1 MNAVAW
7 TVIAGLSL
15 WPFGDRKDD
24 ADVETIDS
32 LDRQKPVLVEKDNPD
47 ASGQNA
53 IQNYREFLRLYPDDP
68 DLRAEAM
75 RRLAD
80 LQLEAGEERMIE
92 GDLAMLQG
100 VEYRDAVHLYESLLK
115 QNPTAANNDRILYQL
130 ARAYENTDQTEKALA
145 TLDQLVGQYPDSP
158 MAIEAQFRRGEI
170 LFVAKQYYPAQ
181 KAYAGV
187 VAGDD
192 DSRYFEQSLYK
203 LGWSMFK
210 QGEYEDGL
218 DSFFELL
225 DRRLVDDQGELIS
238 TGFMTRPER
247 ELIDDA
253 FRVSSISISYLEGP
267 ATLDRRMDGD
277 TPPVYAYRLYQ
288 GLGDLYLEKERY
300 QDAAESYRSFA
311 VNEPLHELAP
321 LMRTRVIDTY
331 KAGDFPSLVLQA
343 KQEFVDEYDVDS
355 AYWTRHDWQS
365 RIEVTGLLQEHLD
378 DLATHFHAVSQ
389 DSEDPEPYA
398 LAADYYRRLIR
409 AFPDDPAAAEANF
422 LLAEILFD
430 AGEYEDSAIEY
441 ERAAYSYPLS
451 PHAAEAAYAA
461 VLAYQAHEPSLAG
474 QARADWHLMGI
485 DAALRFAGRFPE
497 HPESLPVQTQA
508 AEDLYELGEL
518 QGALAAAQPVL
529 GVPNAPDELKRV
541 AWTVDGHSNFDL
553 NNYLAAEVAYLKVR
567 DLTPADHPGLPDLE
581 ERIASSVYK
590 QGEIERDNGDLEMA
604 VMHFAR
610 VGEMAPGSKI
620 VVTADYDAAAALL
633 AMEDWYRAAPALE
646 GFRRKYPDHESI
658 TDIGRS
664 LAQSYEKSG
673 QELAAATEYRRIADD
688 ETEPAD
694 VRREAL
700 WHTAELLE
708 SQAAAD
714 DAAEVWQEFI
724 KRHPSPIDDSMQLRE
739 KLVAYHAGRSDEK
752 ERVSWLRAIVAAD
765 AAAGES
771 RSDYSRTVAAKAS
784 LNLAQPKLTSYISIK
799 LKIPL
804 KDSLAMKKNFMEQAL
819 AAYAAAAEYEIAEVT
834 TEATFQ
840 IAEIYHQ
847 LSRDLMDSQRPKE
860 LSAEEIEQY
869 DILLEEQA
877 YPFEEQAIEIHQANT
892 ERAAS
897 GFYNEWVRASF
908 EELAKLLPA
917 RYAKAE
923 ISEDHINTM

>member
-1 MNAVAW
+1 MNALAW

-15 WPFGDRKDD
+15 WPFGDKTDD

-32 LDRQKPVLVEKDNPD
+32 LDRKNPVLIEKDNPES
-47 ASGQNA
+47 SGQSA

-68 DLRAEAM
+68 ELRAEAM

-100 VEYRDAVHLYESLLK
+100 IEYRDAVHLYESLLK
-115 QNPTAANNDRILYQL
+115 QNPSAPNNDRVLYQL
-130 ARAYENTDQTEKALA
+130 ARAYENTNQTEKALA
-145 TLDQLVGQYPDSP
+145 TLDQLVSRYPDSP
-158 MAIEAQFRRGEI
+158 MVIEAQFRRGEI

-181 KAYAGV
+181 QAYAGV

-192 DSRYFEQSLYK
+192 ESRYYEQSLYK

-210 QGEYEDGL
+210 QGEYQDGL
-218 DSFFELL
+218 DSFFKLL
-225 DRRLVDDQGELIS
+225 DRRLVDQQGELIS
-238 TGFMTRPER
+238 TEFMTRPER

-267 ATLDRRMDGD
+267 ATLDRRMAGD
-277 TPPVYAYRLYQ
+277 TPPVYAYILYQ

-300 QDAAESYRSFA
+300 QDAAESFRAFA
-311 VNEPLHELAP
+311 SNQPMHELAP
-321 LMRTRVIDTY
+321 LMRTRVIDAY
-331 KAGDFPSLVLQA
+331 EAGDFPTLVLEA

-355 AYWTRHDWQS
+355 AFWSQHEWES
-365 RIEVTGLLQEHLD
+365 RSEVTALLQEHLD
-378 DLATHFHAVSQ
+378 DLATYYHAISQ
-389 DSEDPEPYA
+389 ESEDPESYA

-430 AGEYEDSAIEY
+430 SGEFADSAVEY
-441 ERAAYSYPLS
+441 ERAAYSYALS
-451 PHAAEAAYAA
+451 PHAAEAAFAA
-461 VLAYQAHEPSLAG
+461 VLAYQAHEPSLEG
-474 QARADWHLMGI
+474 QERADWHLMGI
-485 DAALRFAGRFPE
+485 DSALRFAGRFPE

-529 GVPNAPDELKRV
+529 GDPNAPGELKRV

-553 NNYLAAEVAYLKVR
+553 SNYPAAEVAYLKVR

-590 QGEIERDNGDLEMA
+590 QGEIERANGDMEMA

-610 VGEMAPGSKI
+610 VGEMAPASKI

-633 AMEDWYRAAPALE
+633 VMEDWHRAAPALE
-646 GFRRKYPDHESI
+646 DFRRKYPEHDSI
-658 TDIGRS
+658 TDIGHS
-664 LAQSYEKSG
+664 LAQTYEKSG
-673 QELAAATEYRRIADD
+673 QSLAAATEYRRIADD
-688 ETEPAD
+688 ETESTD

-708 SQAAAD
+708 SQAAVD

-724 KRHPSPIDDSMQLRE
+724 KRYPSPIDDSMQLRE
-739 KLVAYHAGRSDEK
+739 KLLAYYTGRGDEK
-752 ERVSWLRAIVAAD
+752 ERVSWLQAIVAAD

-784 LNLAQPKLTSYISIK
+784 LILAQPTLTSYVAIK

-804 KDSLAMKKNFMEQAL
+804 KDSLAMKKKFMEQAL
-819 AAYAAAAEYEIAEVT
+819 AAFAASADYGIAEVT

-847 LSRDLMDSQRPKE
+847 LSRDLMDSERPNE
-860 LSAEEIEQY
+860 LSAEELDQY

-877 YPFEEQAIEIHQANT
+877 FPFEEQAIEIHQANT

-908 EELAKLLPA
+908 EELAKLSPA

-923 ISEDHINTM
+923 ISEDYINTM

>member
-1 MNAVAW
+1 MNVVAW

-15 WPFGDRKDD
+15 WPFGDRSDD
-24 ADVETIDS
+24 ADVETIGS

-115 QNPTAANNDRILYQL
+115 QNPTAPNNDRILYQL
-130 ARAYENTDQTEKALA
+130 ARAYENTNQTEKALA
-145 TLDQLVGQYPDSP
+145 TLDQLVGRYPDSP
-158 MAIEAQFRRGEI
+158 IVIEAQFRRGEI

-181 KAYAGV
+181 QAYAGV

-192 DSRYFEQSLYK
+192 DSRYYEQSLYK

-218 DSFFELL
+218 DSFFKLL

-238 TGFMTRPER
+238 TDFMTRPER

-267 ATLDRRMDGD
+267 ATLDRRMAGD

-288 GLGDLYLEKERY
+288 GLGNLYNESRPSSYKLGWSMFKQGEYEDGLDSFFKLLDRRLVDDQGELISTDFMTRPERELIDDAFRVSSISISYLEGPATLDRRMAGDTPPVYAYRLYQGLGNLYLEKERY

-311 VNEPLHELAP
+311 VNQPLHELAP
-321 LMRTRVIDTY
+321 SMRTRVIDTY

-343 KQEFVDEYDVDS
+343 KQEFADEYDVDS

-365 RIEVTGLLQEHLD
+365 RIEVTGLLREHLD
-378 DLATHFHAVSQ
+378 DLATHYHAVSQ

-430 AGEYEDSAIEY
+430 AGKYEDSAIEY
-441 ERAAYSYPLS
+441 ERAAYAYPLS
-451 PHAAEAAYAA
+451 PHAPEAAYAA

-485 DAALRFAGRFPE
+485 DSALRFAGRFPK

-529 GVPNAPDELKRV
+529 GAPNAPDELKRV

-553 NNYLAAEVAYLKVR
+553 NNYPAAEVAYLKVR

-590 QGEIERDNGDLEMA
+590 QGEIERDNGA
-604 VMHFAR
+604 
-610 VGEMAPGSKI
+610 S
-620 VVTADYDAAAALL
+620 
-633 AMEDWYRAAPALE
+633 
-646 GFRRKYPDHESI
+646 RKPLTPRY
-658 TDIGRS
+658 
-664 LAQSYEKSG
+664 
-673 QELAAATEYRRIADD
+673 
-688 ETEPAD
+688 
-694 VRREAL
+694 
-700 WHTAELLE
+700 WHTRPMSRL
-708 SQAAAD
+708 
-714 DAAEVWQEFI
+714 WQV
-724 KRHPSPIDDSMQLRE
+724 RLAPI
-739 KLVAYHAGRSDEK
+739 G
-752 ERVSWLRAIVAAD
+752 I
-765 AAAGES
+765 
-771 RSDYSRTVAAKAS
+771 
-784 LNLAQPKLTSYISIK
+784 
-799 LKIPL
+799 
-804 KDSLAMKKNFMEQAL
+804 
-819 AAYAAAAEYEIAEVT
+819 
-834 TEATFQ
+834 
-840 IAEIYHQ
+840 
-847 LSRDLMDSQRPKE
+847 
-860 LSAEEIEQY
+860 
-869 DILLEEQA
+869 
-877 YPFEEQAIEIHQANT
+877 
-892 ERAAS
+892 
-897 GFYNEWVRASF
+897 
-908 EELAKLLPA
+908 
-917 RYAKAE
+917 
-923 ISEDHINTM
+923 